1 MTYIVGFVL
10 MLIGLGLGL
19 VGEVH
24 ASQGLLIIGG
34 FLITSGFTTV
44 LLEAGVRG
52 SRGDEPPGYIR
63 P

>member
-19 VGEVH
+19 VGEVQ
-24 ASQGLLIIGG
+24 AAEGLLMAGG
-34 FLITSGFTTV
+34 FLITAGFTTV

-52 SRGDEPPGYIR
+52 SRSDEPPGYIR